1 LGDLRI
7 AGDGVDADH
16 GAFQAAAGGEFLEQH
31 RDGGRFAGF
40 VVDGL
45 LPENQTAVGGEG
57 GDQMQ
62 RGPSPGSVVA
72 ASHGLAVNGD
82 RLERLGPA
90 GADPVHEA
98 GGEQVRVDPVHHDV
112 EPAPGRDPPVE
123 RQEPSQELE
132 MAVSP
137 VGDGLEAVALGDRR
151 ADAHQQHLVQLV
163 RQAFRTSLVLDPGKM
178 LQQKP
183 QSGGSCGFIRQGV
196 HGAGSE
202 SEAPIDSPLPQF
214 VNAVNPSSEPWTFPR

>member
-16 GAFQAAAGGEFLEQH
+16 GAFQAAAGGEFLEQLG
-31 RDGGRFAGF
+31 DGGCFAGF

-57 GDQMQ
+57 RDQMQ
-62 RGPSPGSVVA
+62 RGPSPGPVVA

-82 RLERLGPA
+82 RLDRLGPA

-123 RQEPSQELE
+123 RQEPPQELE
-132 MAVSP
+132 MGASP
-137 VGDGLEAVALGDRR
+137 NRDGVEAVALGDRG
-151 ADAHQQHLVQLV
+151 AH
-163 RQAFRTSLVLDPGKM
+163 A
-178 LQQKP
+178 
-183 QSGGSCGFIRQGV
+183 
-196 HGAGSE
+196 
-202 SEAPIDSPLPQF
+202 
-214 VNAVNPSSEPWTFPR
+214 